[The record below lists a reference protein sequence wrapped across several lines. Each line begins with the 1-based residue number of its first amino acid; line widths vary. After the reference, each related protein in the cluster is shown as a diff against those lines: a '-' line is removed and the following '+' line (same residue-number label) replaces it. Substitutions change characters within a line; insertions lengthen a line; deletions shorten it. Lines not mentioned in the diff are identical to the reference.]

1 MKDDEN
7 KSSAAGFTVV
17 RGFGFHTSASDSCKQ
32 LQIPN
37 KGSRKIKSYKH
48 QSPSV
53 SIRTQTR
60 HRKTTG
66 LHTHMYRMQTLENT
80 IYKAA
85 QN

>member
-53 SIRTQTR
+53 SIRTN
-60 HRKTTG
+60 KTPKNNRPAY
-66 LHTHMYRMQTLENT
+66 THVQD
-80 IYKAA
+80 ADA
-85 QN
+85 